1 MGRDVMRRNRKPG
14 FNTRAIH
21 HGHDPS
27 AHQGALEHPVY
38 MTSTYVFDSA
48 EEAAQTFAGERE
60 AFAYGRTKNPTQ
72 ALLEE
77 RIAELEGAEAGLVTA
92 SGMGAIASLLWTRL
106 RPGDGLVAHH
116 TLYGNSYTL
125 IAKELPE
132 FGIGVRLVDLTEPAN
147 LAEALT
153 GTTRM
158 VYCETPANPNL
169 DIVDIGRISAMAR
182 EAGAITVVDNT
193 FATPAAQRPL
203 ESGADAVIHSM
214 TKFLGGHSDVLAG
227 ALVGSKGLVKDV
239 RMRGLRY
246 LTGAAIAP
254 LSAFLV
260 LRGMK
265 TLGVRL
271 ERHSQNALVLAQMLE
286 SHPKVRKVR
295 YPGLPS
301 HPQHALSERQMS
313 LPGGLLAFELRGG
326 LEAGRRFL
334 DKLTLASRAVSLGGC
349 ETLAQHPASMTH
361 TSYRGDAL
369 ARFGLSEGLIR
380 VSVGLEDIDD
390 LTDDFAGAL
399 DRA

>member
-1 MGRDVMRRNRKPG
+1 MRLNRKPG

-38 MTSTYVFDSA
+38 MTSTYTFDSA
-48 EEAAQTFAGERE
+48 DEAAATFAGERE

-72 ALLEE
+72 ALLEG
-77 RIAELEGAEAGLVTA
+77 RIADLEGGEAGLVTA
-92 SGMGAIASLLWTRL
+92 SGMGAIASLFWTKL
-106 RPGDGLVAHH
+106 RPGDGLIAHH
-116 TLYGNSYTL
+116 TLYGNTFTL
-125 IAKELPE
+125 IAKELPS
-132 FGIGVRLVDLTEPAN
+132 FGIEVQLVDLTDPAN
-147 LAEALT
+147 LASALT
-153 GTTRM
+153 DSTKI

-169 DIVDIGRISAMAR
+169 DIVDIAQVSALAR
-182 EAGAITVVDNT
+182 KAGAITVVDNT
-193 FATPAAQRPL
+193 FSTPVTQRPL
-203 ESGADAVIHSM
+203 EFGADAVIHSM

-227 ALVGSKGLVKDV
+227 ALVGSKELIKEV
-239 RMRGLRY
+239 RMQGLRY

-260 LRGMK
+260 LRGIK

-271 ERHSQNALVLAQMLE
+271 ERHSSNALALAEALE
-286 SHPKVRKVR
+286 DHPAVTQVR

-301 HPQHALSERQMS
+301 HPQHALAERQMS
-313 LPGGLLAFELRGG
+313 LPGGLLAFELSGG

-334 DKLTLASRAVSLGGC
+334 DRLTLASRAVSLGGC

-361 TSYRGDAL
+361 TSYRGEAL

-380 VSVGLEDIDD
+380 VSVGLEDIED
-390 LTDDFAGAL
+390 LREDFLSAL
-399 DRA
+399 EST